1 MRGRGGEWERDLT
14 PLSIL
19 LYFLIS
25 TLHSKH
31 IQPPTATDERKSIGI
46 YPYLILSY
54 LPTLLLHQESLP
66 FPSFTPIPLSP
77 VLLYSSP
84 LFEQALLFSPLLYP
98 SRPQIA
104 MYRTL

>member
-1 MRGRGGEWERDLT
+1 MMRGRGVGGEWERDLT
-14 PLSIL
+14 HALNPLSIL

-31 IQPPTATDERKSIGI
+31 IQPPTAADERKSIGI
-46 YPYLILSY
+46 YSYLILSY

-66 FPSFTPIPLSP
+66 FPSLPFPSFAPIPLSP

-84 LFEQALLFSPLLYP
+84 LFEQALLFSPLPL
-98 SRPQIA
+98 
-104 MYRTL
+104 